1 MNILTTILSPAS
13 KVRVAVSA
21 ITILTILIS
30 SCILYRKASGLNKG
44 NKHTTIAQEV
54 QDAKKR
60 YQEASNEASVSVAK
74 VVNRKNIEVV
84 VKVGTILNQEEMTTL
99 QTRERDDLSAIQA
112 LQTEVTAANN
122 VIHLQDT
129 EILEN
134 KTKLIIWKVI
144 AGVLVAII
152 VYILL

>member
-1 MNILTTILSPAS
+1 M
-13 KVRVAVSA
+13 
-21 ITILTILIS
+21 
-30 SCILYRKASGLNKG
+30 
-44 NKHTTIAQEV
+44 
-54 QDAKKR
+54 
-60 YQEASNEASVSVAK
+60 
-74 VVNRKNIEVV
+74 
-84 VKVGTILNQEEMTTL
+84 GTILNQEEMTTL